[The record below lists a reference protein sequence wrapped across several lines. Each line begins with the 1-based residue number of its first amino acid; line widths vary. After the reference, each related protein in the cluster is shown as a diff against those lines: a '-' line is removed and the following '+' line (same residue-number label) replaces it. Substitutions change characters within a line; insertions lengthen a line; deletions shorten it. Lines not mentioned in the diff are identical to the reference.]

1 MVIQASFKTRPIL
14 FLNVLASCLAA
25 LLMGGPLALAGDQL
39 GEMTVSHCSRSL
51 CVKVVTDKGYQSPLD
66 PQVTSFDTG
75 TLEIHIGD
83 HKGNPQLLVFEEGY
97 IDLESRILVA
107 KGLKNSPHQDLLLK
121 LESGHFEYY

>member
-1 MVIQASFKTRPIL
+1 MVPGT
-14 FLNVLASCLAA
+14 CLA
-25 LLMGGPLALAGDQL
+25 LLLLGGPLAFAGDQL
-39 GEMTVSHCSRSL
+39 GEMTVSHCSRTV

-75 TLEIHIGD
+75 TLEIHSHDLTGT
-83 HKGNPQLLVFEEGY
+83 PQLVTFEEGY

-121 LESGHFEYY
+121 LESGHLEYY